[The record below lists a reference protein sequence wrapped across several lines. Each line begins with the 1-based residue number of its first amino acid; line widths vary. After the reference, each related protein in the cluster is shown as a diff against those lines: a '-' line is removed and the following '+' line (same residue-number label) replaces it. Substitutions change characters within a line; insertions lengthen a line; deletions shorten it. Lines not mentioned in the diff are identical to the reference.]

1 MEKSRKPFIVL
12 DDNLSRTG
20 LVIARVMIGLLWF
33 TQLLWKLPPSFGCPA
48 NFAVSTSITARTT
61 GLCDWVGLMSIY
73 SLIPLQAS
81 LVKSLVIPN
90 LAWMGYLIFLMEA
103 LVAVTLILG
112 LFTRLGGVAGLLQAL
127 NLLLGVSAVPGEW
140 YWTYLMLAIFGLV
153 FLAIPAGRLLGLDA
167 RLRPRLQAGVDK
179 GNRLAKILLALDLT
193 RHGENG
199 SLQELD
205 PRRIR
210 ILANC
215 TLPGRFGGWRPA

>member
-1 MEKSRKPFIVL
+1 MEARMEKNRKPFIAL

-48 NFAVSTSITARTT
+48 GFAVTTSITARTT

-73 SLIPLQAS
+73 SLVPLQAS
-81 LVKSLVIPN
+81 LVKSVVIPN
-90 LAWMGYLIFLMEA
+90 LAWMGWLIFLMEA
-103 LVAVTLILG
+103 FVAVSLILG

-153 FLAIPAGRLLGLDA
+153 FLAIPAGRILGVDA

-179 GNRLAKILLALDLT
+179 GNRLAKILLALT
-193 RHGENG
+193 
-199 SLQELD
+199 
-205 PRRIR
+205 
-210 ILANC
+210 
-215 TLPGRFGGWRPA
+215 